1 MFNFD
6 AMDMQTRKINFVKTF
21 LDIKNDNV
29 ITSLEHLLTI
39 ELENDLSPMEIETL
53 NKRIDQSVADSI
65 NDKVTDNDTLL
76 KEMKQWA

>member
-39 ELENDLSPMEIETL
+39 ELENDLSPMDIETL

>member
-1 MFNFD
+1 
-6 AMDMQTRKINFVKTF
+6 MDMQTRKINFVKTF

-39 ELENDLSPMEIETL
+39 ELENDLSPMDIETL